1 MVRLIGILC
10 VVFAGIVGSAR
21 PASADWLLSG
31 FVGPIFNVKTSAS
44 ESGFIPEEHFDGS
57 TGFGVNLAS
66 AFPARANL
74 GFELDWAWYPKAMH
88 TSDDPLFG
96 DLFASKLMT
105 ISTNFFYSPAVS
117 RFRPYFSV
125 GPMFG
130 YRSDHGDASLEVPSG
145 WAVGINGGG
154 GVIAFVNE
162 RFGGRVD
169 FRYQRNFGDF
179 YDIRPG
185 AEERN
190 SGWSDLQFFRLFFGA
205 TVVL

>member
-1 MVRLIGILC
+1 
-10 VVFAGIVGSAR
+10 
-21 PASADWLLSG
+21 
-31 FVGPIFNVKTSAS
+31 VGPIFNVKTSAS
-44 ESGFIPEEHFDGS
+44 ESGLIPAENFDGS

-88 TSDDPLFG
+88 TSDQPAVVDG
-96 DLFASKLMT
+96 SYDYYASKLMT
-105 ISTNFFYSPAVS
+105 IGTNFFYSPAVS

-125 GPMFG
+125 GPTFG
-130 YRSDHGDASLEVPSG
+130 YRSDHGDAKEEIPSG

-179 YDIRPG
+179 YDITPDAG
-185 AEERN
+185 ERAN
-190 SGWSDLQFFRLFFGA
+190 GWRDLQFFRLFFGA

>member
-1 MVRLIGILC
+1 
-10 VVFAGIVGSAR
+10 
-21 PASADWLLSG
+21 
-31 FVGPIFNVKTSAS
+31 VGPIFNVKTSES
-44 ESGFIPEEHFDGS
+44 ESGLILAENFDGS

-88 TSDDPLFG
+88 TSDVYG
-96 DLFASKLMT
+96 DFFASKLMA

-125 GPMFG
+125 GPTFG
-130 YRSDHGDASLEVPSG
+130 YRSDHGDAMEEIPSG

-162 RFGGRVD
+162 GFGGRVD

-179 YDIRPG
+179 YDIRPD
-185 AEERN
+185 AVVRN
-190 SGWSDLQFFRLFFGA
+190 SGWTDLQFFRLFFGA

>member
-1 MVRLIGILC
+1 M
-10 VVFAGIVGSAR
+10 A
-21 PASADWLLSG
+21 
-31 FVGPIFNVKTSAS
+31 
-44 ESGFIPEEHFDGS
+44 
-57 TGFGVNLAS
+57 
-66 AFPARANL
+66 
-74 GFELDWAWYPKAMH
+74 
-88 TSDDPLFG
+88 
-96 DLFASKLMT
+96 

-125 GPMFG
+125 GPTFG
-130 YRSDHGDASLEVPSG
+130 YRSDHDDATEEIPSG

-179 YDIRPG
+179 YDITPG
-185 AEERN
+185 AAGARSN
-190 SGWSDLQFFRLFFGA
+190 GWSDLQFFRLFFGA

>member
-1 MVRLIGILC
+1 MFGILC
-10 VVFAGIVGSAR
+10 VVFVGVAGMAR

-31 FVGPIFNVKTSAS
+31 FVGPIFNVKTS
-44 ESGFIPEEHFDGS
+44 ESDIALAENFDGS

-74 GFELDWAWYPKAMH
+74 GFELDWAFYPKAMH
-88 TSDDPLFG
+88 TSDVIIDG
-96 DLFASKLMT
+96 SSEYFASKLMS

-117 RFRPYFSV
+117 RFRPYFTV
-125 GPMFG
+125 GPTFG
-130 YRSDHGDASLEVPSG
+130 YRSDHDDATAVIPSG

-179 YDIRPG
+179 YDIRPD
-185 AEERN
+185 AEGGRSN
-190 SGWSDLQFFRLFFGA
+190 GWSDLRFFRLFFGG